1 MRGGR
6 KDVLREVLLAGAHC
20 GNTAAT
26 AALCAV
32 NRGRLALDIAEVGE
46 GVRAV
51 LLLDEV
57 LNVDLVSHI
66 LNARMALVAVFL
78 LDLLQ
83 LLLNNSKNIRIA
95 RQNFLKACNAALEV
109 LVLVVDLLL
118 LQTGQAAQTH
128 IYDGL
133 RLRLVEV
140 ELEMLRAVHD
150 AEQRNLVI
158 LESTVPPHT
167 SEMLARVLSEESGI
181 PMNEIHVAH
190 CPERVIPGNMMYELK
205 NNDRIVGARTPEAAE
220 MAASI
225 YEKVL
230 EKGVV
235 HKTDDL
241 TAEMCKLTEN
251 TFRDVNIAYANEL
264 SVICDKMGIDVFEL
278 IKLANCHPRVNILTP
293 GVGVGGH
300 CIAVDPWFIY
310 EQFPAEAKVILA
322 ARERNENKPHFVAD
336 KVVAKMKKV
345 TDTVGVLGLSYKP
358 DVDDL
363 RESPSIE
370 LCHILQEKGVKVIAC
385 EPFAKDTE
393 VQNIP
398 NVSFEEVL
406 KADYLVI
413 TLGHTL
419 FKENKDKIAEKPY
432 FDCVGMME

>member
-1 MRGGR
+1 MKITVMGLGYIGLPTAITLAEAGNEVCGFDVNEKTIETLQGGHIHIVEPGLQQAFEKAVAHGHLHFSSELSR
-6 KDVLREVLLAGAHC
+6 SDVFYIAVPTPFYQDETGTHKADLKYVESAG
-20 GNTAAT
+20 
-26 AALCAV
+26 
-32 NRGRLALDIAEVGE
+32 
-46 GVRAV
+46 
-51 LLLDEV
+51 
-57 LNVDLVSHI
+57 
-66 LNARMALVAVFL
+66 RMAGKV
-78 LDLLQ
+78 
-83 LLLNNSKNIRIA
+83 
-95 RQNFLKACNAALEV
+95 LE
-109 LVLVVDLLL
+109 
-118 LQTGQAAQTH
+118 AP
-128 IYDGL
+128 
-133 RLRLVEV
+133 
-140 ELEMLRAVHD
+140 
-150 AEQRNLVI
+150 NLVI

-167 SEMLARVLSEESGI
+167 TEMLARVLSEESGI
-181 PMNEIHVAH
+181 PMDEIHVAH

-220 MAASI
+220 MAAAI

-322 ARERNENKPHFVAD
+322 ARERNENKPHFVAG
-336 KVVAKMKKV
+336 KIVSELGRV

-358 DVDDL
+358 DVDDM

-370 LCHILQEKGVKVIAC
+370 LCHILQGKGVNVIAC
-385 EPFAKDTE
+385 EPFADAAE
-393 VQNIP
+393 VQGIP
-398 NVSFEEVL
+398 NVSFDEIL
-406 KADYLVI
+406 SKADYLVI

-419 FKENKDKIAEKPY
+419 FKDNKELIKSKPY
-432 FDCVGMME
+432 YDCVGLLE

>member
-1 MRGGR
+1 MKITVMGLGYIGLPTAITLAEAGFEVCGFDVNKKTIETLQGGHIHIVEPGLQEAFEKAVAHGHLHFSEELGKSDVFYISVPTPFF
-6 KDVLREVLLAGAHC
+6 KDENGSHKADLRFVESAG
-20 GNTAAT
+20 
-26 AALCAV
+26 
-32 NRGRLALDIAEVGE
+32 
-46 GVRAV
+46 
-51 LLLDEV
+51 
-57 LNVDLVSHI
+57 
-66 LNARMALVAVFL
+66 RMAG
-78 LDLLQ
+78 
-83 LLLNNSKNIRIA
+83 K
-95 RQNFLKACNAALEV
+95 V
-109 LVLVVDLLL
+109 L
-118 LQTGQAAQTH
+118 GPS
-128 IYDGL
+128 
-133 RLRLVEV
+133 
-140 ELEMLRAVHD
+140 
-150 AEQRNLVI
+150 NLVI

-293 GVGVGGH
+293 GVGV
-300 CIAVDPWFIY
+300 V
-310 EQFPAEAKVILA
+310 
-322 ARERNENKPHFVAD
+322 
-336 KVVAKMKKV
+336 
-345 TDTVGVLGLSYKP
+345 GLSYKP

>member
-1 MRGGR
+1 MKITVMGLGYIGLPTAITLAEAGFEVCGFDVNQKTIETLQGGHIHIVEPGLQ
-6 KDVLREVLLAGAHC
+6 KAFEKAVAHGHLHFSNELSKSDVFYIAVPTPFYQDETGSHKADLKYVESAG
-20 GNTAAT
+20 
-26 AALCAV
+26 
-32 NRGRLALDIAEVGE
+32 
-46 GVRAV
+46 
-51 LLLDEV
+51 
-57 LNVDLVSHI
+57 
-66 LNARMALVAVFL
+66 RMAGKV
-78 LDLLQ
+78 
-83 LLLNNSKNIRIA
+83 
-95 RQNFLKACNAALEV
+95 LEA
-109 LVLVVDLLL
+109 
-118 LQTGQAAQTH
+118 T
-128 IYDGL
+128 
-133 RLRLVEV
+133 
-140 ELEMLRAVHD
+140 
-150 AEQRNLVI
+150 NLVI

-167 SEMLARVLSEESGI
+167 TEMLARVLSEESGI
-181 PMNEIHVAH
+181 DMDKIHVAH

-336 KVVAKMKKV
+336 KVVSSLDKV

-370 LCHILQEKGVKVIAC
+370 LCHILQDKGVGVLAC
-385 EPFAKDTE
+385 EPFAKDSE
-393 VQNIP
+393 VQGIP
-398 NVSFEEVL
+398 NVSFEEIL
-406 KADYLVI
+406 QKADYLVI

-419 FKENKDKIAEKPY
+419 FKDNKKLISEKPY
-432 FDCVGMME
+432 YDCVGLME

>member
-1 MRGGR
+1 MKITVMGLGYIG
-6 KDVLREVLLAGAHC
+6 LPTAITLAEAGFEVC
-20 GNTAAT
+20 GFD
-26 AALCAV
+26 V
-32 NRGRLALDIAEVGE
+32 NRKTIETLQSGHIHIVEPGLQEAFEKAVAHGHLHFSNELGKSDVFYIAVPTPFYQ
-46 GVRAV
+46 
-51 LLLDEV
+51 DETGSHKA
-57 LNVDLVSHI
+57 DLKYVES
-66 LNARMALVAVFL
+66 AGRMAGKV
-78 LDLLQ
+78 
-83 LLLNNSKNIRIA
+83 
-95 RQNFLKACNAALEV
+95 LE
-109 LVLVVDLLL
+109 
-118 LQTGQAAQTH
+118 AP
-128 IYDGL
+128 
-133 RLRLVEV
+133 
-140 ELEMLRAVHD
+140 
-150 AEQRNLVI
+150 NLVI

-167 SEMLARVLSEESGI
+167 TEMLARVLSEESGI
-181 PMNEIHVAH
+181 DMDKIHVAH

-310 EQFPAEAKVILA
+310 EQFPQEAKVILA
-322 ARERNENKPHFVAD
+322 ARERNENKPRFVAD
-336 KVVAKMKKV
+336 KVVSSLAKV

-370 LCHILQEKGVKVIAC
+370 LCHILQDKGVNVIAC
-385 EPFAKDTE
+385 EPFAKDSE
-393 VQNIP
+393 VQGIP
-398 NVSFEEVL
+398 NVSFEEIL
-406 KADYLVI
+406 QKADYLVI

-419 FKENKDKIAEKPY
+419 FKDNKKLIAEKPY
-432 FDCVGMME
+432 YDCVGLME

>member
-1 MRGGR
+1 
-6 KDVLREVLLAGAHC
+6 
-20 GNTAAT
+20 
-26 AALCAV
+26 
-32 NRGRLALDIAEVGE
+32 
-46 GVRAV
+46 
-51 LLLDEV
+51 
-57 LNVDLVSHI
+57 
-66 LNARMALVAVFL
+66 
-78 LDLLQ
+78 
-83 LLLNNSKNIRIA
+83 
-95 RQNFLKACNAALEV
+95 
-109 LVLVVDLLL
+109 
-118 LQTGQAAQTH
+118 
-128 IYDGL
+128 
-133 RLRLVEV
+133 
-140 ELEMLRAVHD
+140 
-150 AEQRNLVI
+150 
-158 LESTVPPHT
+158 
-167 SEMLARVLSEESGI
+167 
-181 PMNEIHVAH
+181 
-190 CPERVIPGNMMYELK
+190 
-205 NNDRIVGARTPEAAE
+205 
-220 MAASI
+220 
-225 YEKVL
+225 
-230 EKGVV
+230 
-235 HKTDDL
+235 
-241 TAEMCKLTEN
+241 MCKLTEN

-432 FDCVGMME
+432 FDCVGLME

>member
-1 MRGGR
+1 M
-6 KDVLREVLLAGAHC
+6 
-20 GNTAAT
+20 
-26 AALCAV
+26 
-32 NRGRLALDIAEVGE
+32 
-46 GVRAV
+46 
-51 LLLDEV
+51 
-57 LNVDLVSHI
+57 
-66 LNARMALVAVFL
+66 
-78 LDLLQ
+78 
-83 LLLNNSKNIRIA
+83 
-95 RQNFLKACNAALEV
+95 
-109 LVLVVDLLL
+109 
-118 LQTGQAAQTH
+118 
-128 IYDGL
+128 
-133 RLRLVEV
+133 
-140 ELEMLRAVHD
+140 
-150 AEQRNLVI
+150 
-158 LESTVPPHT
+158 PPHT

-419 FKENKDKIAEKPY
+419 FKEKPY

>member
-1 MRGGR
+1 MKITVMGLGYIGLPTAITLAEAGFEVCGFDVNQKTIETLQGGYIHIVEPGLQEAFE
-6 KDVLREVLLAGAHC
+6 KAVAHGHLHFSSELSKSDVFYIAVPTPFYQDETGSHKADLKYVESAG
-20 GNTAAT
+20 
-26 AALCAV
+26 
-32 NRGRLALDIAEVGE
+32 
-46 GVRAV
+46 
-51 LLLDEV
+51 
-57 LNVDLVSHI
+57 
-66 LNARMALVAVFL
+66 RMAGKV
-78 LDLLQ
+78 
-83 LLLNNSKNIRIA
+83 
-95 RQNFLKACNAALEV
+95 LE
-109 LVLVVDLLL
+109 
-118 LQTGQAAQTH
+118 AS
-128 IYDGL
+128 
-133 RLRLVEV
+133 
-140 ELEMLRAVHD
+140 
-150 AEQRNLVI
+150 NLVI

-167 SEMLARVLSEESGI
+167 TEMLARVLSEESGI
-181 PMNEIHVAH
+181 DMDKIHVAH

-322 ARERNENKPHFVAD
+322 ARERNENKPRFVAD
-336 KVVAKMKKV
+336 KVVSSLAKV

-370 LCHILQEKGVKVIAC
+370 LCHILQDKGVSVLAC
-385 EPFAKDTE
+385 EPFAKDSE
-393 VQNIP
+393 VQGIP
-398 NVSFEEVL
+398 NVSFEEIL
-406 KADYLVI
+406 QKADYLVI

-419 FKENKDKIAEKPY
+419 FKDNKKLISEKPY
-432 FDCVGMME
+432 YDCVGLME

>member
-1 MRGGR
+1 MKITVMGLGYIGLPTAITLAEAGFEVCGFDVNKKTIETLQGGHIHIVEPGLQEAFEKAVAHGHLHFSEELGKSDVFYISVPTPFF
-6 KDVLREVLLAGAHC
+6 KDENGSHKADLRFVESAG
-20 GNTAAT
+20 
-26 AALCAV
+26 
-32 NRGRLALDIAEVGE
+32 
-46 GVRAV
+46 
-51 LLLDEV
+51 
-57 LNVDLVSHI
+57 
-66 LNARMALVAVFL
+66 RMAGKV
-78 LDLLQ
+78 
-83 LLLNNSKNIRIA
+83 
-95 RQNFLKACNAALEV
+95 LEPS
-109 LVLVVDLLL
+109 
-118 LQTGQAAQTH
+118 
-128 IYDGL
+128 
-133 RLRLVEV
+133 
-140 ELEMLRAVHD
+140 
-150 AEQRNLVI
+150 NLVI

-310 EQFPAEAKVILA
+310 EQF
-322 ARERNENKPHFVAD
+322 VAD

-432 FDCVGMME
+432 FDCVGLME

>member
-1 MRGGR
+1 MKITVMGLGYIG
-6 KDVLREVLLAGAHC
+6 LPTAITLAEAGFEVC
-20 GNTAAT
+20 GFD
-26 AALCAV
+26 V
-32 NRGRLALDIAEVGE
+32 NRKTIETLQSGHIHIVEPGLQEAFEKAVAHGHLHFSNELGKSDVFYIAVPTPFYQ
-46 GVRAV
+46 
-51 LLLDEV
+51 DETGSHKA
-57 LNVDLVSHI
+57 DLKYVES
-66 LNARMALVAVFL
+66 AGRMAGKV
-78 LDLLQ
+78 
-83 LLLNNSKNIRIA
+83 
-95 RQNFLKACNAALEV
+95 LE
-109 LVLVVDLLL
+109 
-118 LQTGQAAQTH
+118 AP
-128 IYDGL
+128 
-133 RLRLVEV
+133 
-140 ELEMLRAVHD
+140 
-150 AEQRNLVI
+150 NLVI

-167 SEMLARVLSEESGI
+167 TEMLARVLSEESGI
-181 PMNEIHVAH
+181 DMDKIHVAH

-310 EQFPAEAKVILA
+310 EQFPQEAKVILA
-322 ARERNENKPHFVAD
+322 ARERNENKPHFVAA
-336 KVVAKMKKV
+336 KVVSSLAKV

-370 LCHILQEKGVKVIAC
+370 LCHILQDKGVNVIAC
-385 EPFAKDTE
+385 EPFAKDSE
-393 VQNIP
+393 VQGIP
-398 NVSFEEVL
+398 NVSFEEIL
-406 KADYLVI
+406 QKADYLVI

-419 FKENKDKIAEKPY
+419 FKDNKKLIAEKPY
-432 FDCVGMME
+432 YDCVGLME

>member
-1 MRGGR
+1 
-6 KDVLREVLLAGAHC
+6 
-20 GNTAAT
+20 
-26 AALCAV
+26 
-32 NRGRLALDIAEVGE
+32 
-46 GVRAV
+46 
-51 LLLDEV
+51 
-57 LNVDLVSHI
+57 
-66 LNARMALVAVFL
+66 
-78 LDLLQ
+78 
-83 LLLNNSKNIRIA
+83 
-95 RQNFLKACNAALEV
+95 
-109 LVLVVDLLL
+109 
-118 LQTGQAAQTH
+118 
-128 IYDGL
+128 
-133 RLRLVEV
+133 
-140 ELEMLRAVHD
+140 
-150 AEQRNLVI
+150 
-158 LESTVPPHT
+158 
-167 SEMLARVLSEESGI
+167 
-181 PMNEIHVAH
+181 MNEIHVAH

-293 GVGVGGH
+293 GVG
-300 CIAVDPWFIY
+300 
-310 EQFPAEAKVILA
+310 
-322 ARERNENKPHFVAD
+322 AD

>member
-1 MRGGR
+1 MKITVMGLGYIGLPTAITLAEAGFEVCGFDVNKKTIETLQGGHIHIVEPGLQEAFEKAVAHGHLHFADTLGKSDVFYISVPTPFY
-6 KDVLREVLLAGAHC
+6 KDETGSHKADLKFVESAG
-20 GNTAAT
+20 
-26 AALCAV
+26 
-32 NRGRLALDIAEVGE
+32 
-46 GVRAV
+46 
-51 LLLDEV
+51 
-57 LNVDLVSHI
+57 
-66 LNARMALVAVFL
+66 RMAGKV
-78 LDLLQ
+78 
-83 LLLNNSKNIRIA
+83 
-95 RQNFLKACNAALEV
+95 LE
-109 LVLVVDLLL
+109 
-118 LQTGQAAQTH
+118 AP
-128 IYDGL
+128 
-133 RLRLVEV
+133 
-140 ELEMLRAVHD
+140 
-150 AEQRNLVI
+150 NLVI

-181 PMNEIHVAH
+181 PMEKIHVAH

-230 EKGVV
+230 DKGVV

-322 ARERNENKPHFVAD
+322 ARERNENKPVFVAG
-336 KVVAKMKKV
+336 KVVSEMKKV

-370 LCHILQEKGVKVIAC
+370 LCHVLQEKGVNVIAC

-393 VQNIP
+393 VQGIP
-398 NVSFEEVL
+398 NVSFEEIL
-406 KADYLVI
+406 KKADYLVI

-419 FKENKDKIAEKPY
+419 FKDNKKLIAEKPY
-432 FDCVGMME
+432 YDCVGLME

>member
-1 MRGGR
+1 MKITVMGLGYIG
-6 KDVLREVLLAGAHC
+6 LPTAITLAEAGFEVC
-20 GNTAAT
+20 GFD
-26 AALCAV
+26 V
-32 NRGRLALDIAEVGE
+32 NRKTIETLQGGHIHIVEPGLQEAFEKAVAHGHLHFSNELGKSDVFYIAVPTPFYQ
-46 GVRAV
+46 
-51 LLLDEV
+51 DETGSHKA
-57 LNVDLVSHI
+57 DLKYVES
-66 LNARMALVAVFL
+66 AGRMAGKV
-78 LDLLQ
+78 
-83 LLLNNSKNIRIA
+83 
-95 RQNFLKACNAALEV
+95 LE
-109 LVLVVDLLL
+109 
-118 LQTGQAAQTH
+118 AP
-128 IYDGL
+128 
-133 RLRLVEV
+133 
-140 ELEMLRAVHD
+140 
-150 AEQRNLVI
+150 NLVI

-167 SEMLARVLSEESGI
+167 TEMLARVLSEESGI
-181 PMNEIHVAH
+181 DMDKIHVAH

-310 EQFPAEAKVILA
+310 EQFPQEAKVILA
-322 ARERNENKPHFVAD
+322 ARERNENKPHFVAA
-336 KVVAKMKKV
+336 KVVSSLAKV

-370 LCHILQEKGVKVIAC
+370 LCHILQDKGVNVIAC
-385 EPFAKDTE
+385 EPFAKDSE
-393 VQNIP
+393 VQGIP
-398 NVSFEEVL
+398 NVSFEEIL
-406 KADYLVI
+406 QKADYLVI

-419 FKENKDKIAEKPY
+419 FKNNKKLIAEKPY
-432 FDCVGMME
+432 YDCVGLME

>member
-1 MRGGR
+1 MKITVMGLGYIGLPTAITLAEAGFEVCGFDVNQKTIETLQGGHIHIVEPGLQEAFE
-6 KDVLREVLLAGAHC
+6 KAVAHGHLHFSSELSKSDVFYIAVPTPFYQDETGSHKADLKYVESAG
-20 GNTAAT
+20 
-26 AALCAV
+26 
-32 NRGRLALDIAEVGE
+32 
-46 GVRAV
+46 
-51 LLLDEV
+51 
-57 LNVDLVSHI
+57 
-66 LNARMALVAVFL
+66 RMAGKV
-78 LDLLQ
+78 
-83 LLLNNSKNIRIA
+83 
-95 RQNFLKACNAALEV
+95 LE
-109 LVLVVDLLL
+109 
-118 LQTGQAAQTH
+118 AS
-128 IYDGL
+128 
-133 RLRLVEV
+133 
-140 ELEMLRAVHD
+140 
-150 AEQRNLVI
+150 NLVI

-167 SEMLARVLSEESGI
+167 TEMLARVLSEESGI
-181 PMNEIHVAH
+181 DMDKIHVAH

-322 ARERNENKPHFVAD
+322 ARERNENKPRFVAD
-336 KVVAKMKKV
+336 KVVSSLAKV

-370 LCHILQEKGVKVIAC
+370 LCHILQEKGVSVLAC
-385 EPFAKDTE
+385 EPFAKDSE
-393 VQNIP
+393 VQGIP
-398 NVSFEEVL
+398 NVSFEEIL
-406 KADYLVI
+406 QKADYLVI

-419 FKENKDKIAEKPY
+419 FKDNKKLISEKPY
-432 FDCVGMME
+432 YDCVGLME

>member
-1 MRGGR
+1 MKITVMGLGYIGLPTAITLAEAGFEVCGFDVNQKTIETLQGGHIHIVEPGLQEAFE
-6 KDVLREVLLAGAHC
+6 KAVAHGHLHFSSELSKSDVFYIAVPTPFYQDETGSHKADLKYVESAG
-20 GNTAAT
+20 
-26 AALCAV
+26 
-32 NRGRLALDIAEVGE
+32 
-46 GVRAV
+46 
-51 LLLDEV
+51 
-57 LNVDLVSHI
+57 
-66 LNARMALVAVFL
+66 RMAGKV
-78 LDLLQ
+78 
-83 LLLNNSKNIRIA
+83 
-95 RQNFLKACNAALEV
+95 LE
-109 LVLVVDLLL
+109 
-118 LQTGQAAQTH
+118 AS
-128 IYDGL
+128 
-133 RLRLVEV
+133 
-140 ELEMLRAVHD
+140 
-150 AEQRNLVI
+150 NLVI

-167 SEMLARVLSEESGI
+167 TEMLARVLSEESGI
-181 PMNEIHVAH
+181 DMDKIHVAH

-322 ARERNENKPHFVAD
+322 ARERNENKPRFVAD
-336 KVVAKMKKV
+336 KVVSSLDKV

-370 LCHILQEKGVKVIAC
+370 LCHILQEKGVSVLAC
-385 EPFAKDTE
+385 EPFAKDSE
-393 VQNIP
+393 VQGIP
-398 NVSFEEVL
+398 NVSFEEIL
-406 KADYLVI
+406 QKADYLVI

-419 FKENKDKIAEKPY
+419 FKDNKKLISEKPY
-432 FDCVGMME
+432 YDCVGLME

>member
-1 MRGGR
+1 MKITVMGLGYIG
-6 KDVLREVLLAGAHC
+6 LPTAITLAEAGFEVC
-20 GNTAAT
+20 GFD
-26 AALCAV
+26 V
-32 NRGRLALDIAEVGE
+32 NRKTIETLQSGHIHIVEPGLQEAFEKAVAHGHLHFSNELGKSDVFYIAVPTPFYQ
-46 GVRAV
+46 
-51 LLLDEV
+51 DETGSHKA
-57 LNVDLVSHI
+57 DLKYVES
-66 LNARMALVAVFL
+66 AGRMAGKV
-78 LDLLQ
+78 
-83 LLLNNSKNIRIA
+83 
-95 RQNFLKACNAALEV
+95 LE
-109 LVLVVDLLL
+109 
-118 LQTGQAAQTH
+118 AP
-128 IYDGL
+128 
-133 RLRLVEV
+133 
-140 ELEMLRAVHD
+140 
-150 AEQRNLVI
+150 NLVI

-167 SEMLARVLSEESGI
+167 TEMLARVLSEESGI
-181 PMNEIHVAH
+181 DMDKIHVAH

-310 EQFPAEAKVILA
+310 EQFPQEAKVILA

-336 KVVAKMKKV
+336 KVVSSLAKV

-370 LCHILQEKGVKVIAC
+370 LCHILQDKGVNVIAC
-385 EPFAKDTE
+385 EPFAKDSE
-393 VQNIP
+393 VQGIP
-398 NVSFEEVL
+398 NVSFEEIL
-406 KADYLVI
+406 QKADYLVI

-419 FKENKDKIAEKPY
+419 FKNNKKLIAEKPY
-432 FDCVGMME
+432 YDCVGLME